1 MVTSPIEET
10 RRAAAARV
18 AAAIESAHTDGAAAL
33 LSCSADN
40 IRFEDPISC
49 VNGLAGLK
57 RVMDHTWRAVPGSR
71 FKVREQAV
79 VGNKAYTR
87 WTLVREESGKEIR
100 LIEAVGES
108 TLDEQGR
115 IVRHVDYWDSAQV
128 VYGRIPVLGRI
139 LKRIRKAVGV
149 GWEPD
154 ASKNPHRG

>member
-1 MVTSPIEET
+1 MVTSTIEET

-33 LSCSADN
+33 LRCSSEN
-40 IRFEDPISC
+40 IRFEDPISR

-87 WTLVREESGKEIR
+87 WSLVREEGGKEIR
-100 LIEAVGES
+100 LIEAIGES

-115 IVRHVDYWDSAQV
+115 IMRHVDYWDSVQV
-128 VYGRIPVLGRI
+128 LYGRIPVLGWL
-139 LKRIRKAVGV
+139 LKRIRKTVGA

-154 ASKNPHRG
+154 SSASPHS